1 MRVTIIGSGYV
12 GLVAGA
18 CFAQMGNE
26 VICLD
31 VDSKKI
37 ESLKQGKIPIYEPG
51 LEEMVRENAR
61 LKTLRFS
68 TDKKEA
74 ISNAEVI
81 FIAVGTPMGED
92 GSADLSFVKAVA
104 QDIGSHIERE
114 YVVVV
119 DKSTV
124 PVGTAREVRR
134 IIESAL
140 IKRGRHSACGL
151 EHLGHSVLS
160 DKSGSA
166 SPCSLQR
173 TTSASHSQDLHNPN
187 FSSQFLECQDSG
199 KVDSKGLESNTTA
212 ESAKLDSSKHANTTN
227 ALAEVSLGNF
237 VGCEALSA
245 RSYLSGSAEAREAN
259 SRKSAK
265 DATQKITF
273 DVVSNP
279 EFLKEGVAI
288 KDFMS
293 PDRVVIGTDSTR
305 ALEVMKALY
314 APFLLK
320 SDRLIAMGIESAE
333 MTKYA
338 ANAMLATKISFI
350 NEMSQICERV
360 GANINDVR
368 QGIGS
373 DSRIGYSFIYPGCG
387 YGGSCFPKDV
397 RALEKSAKDV
407 GYTARI
413 LQAVQEVNEKQ
424 KMLLVEKIVRHFGE
438 NLQGL
443 SFCVWGLSF
452 KPETDDMREA
462 SSLVLIDE
470 LTKRRARIQ
479 AYDPK
484 AYEQARFYLK
494 DKLSSI
500 TFMESKYSALQGC
513 VALVLLTEWRE
524 FRSPDFGEIAK
535 LLQEP
540 IIFDGR
546 NIYQHCGLESKGF
559 KYYQIGV
566 AQRV

>member
-1 MRVTIIGSGYV
+1 MQVTIIGSGYV

-61 LKTLRFS
+61 LKTLRFT

-124 PVGTAREVRR
+124 PVGTAREVRK

-140 IKRGRHSACGL
+140 IKRGRHS
-151 EHLGHSVLS
+151 VLS
-160 DKSGSA
+160 DKSRIVSAEAAALTTSKLLASA
-166 SPCSLQR
+166 SQ
-173 TTSASHSQDLHNPN
+173 SHD
-187 FSSQFLECQDSG
+187 FSSQSLECQDSG

-259 SRKSAK
+259 SRKSVK

-305 ALEVMKALY
+305 ALEVMKVLY

-407 GYTARI
+407 GYTAKI
-413 LQAVQEVNEKQ
+413 LNAVQEVNEKQ

-470 LTKRRARIQ
+470 LTKRGATIQ

-513 VALVLLTEWRE
+513 AALVLLTEWRE
-524 FRSPDFGEIAK
+524 FRSPDFDEIAK
-535 LLQEP
+535 LLKEP

-566 AQRV
+566 AQEGLKHTI

>member
-1 MRVTIIGSGYV
+1 MQVTIIGSGYV

-61 LKTLRFS
+61 LKTLRFT

-104 QDIGSHIERE
+104 QDIGSYIERE

-140 IKRGRHSACGL
+140 IKRGRHS
-151 EHLGHSVLS
+151 VLS
-160 DKSGSA
+160 DKSRIVSAEAAALTTSKLLASA
-166 SPCSLQR
+166 SQ
-173 TTSASHSQDLHNPN
+173 SHD
-187 FSSQFLECQDSG
+187 FSFQSLECQDSG
-199 KVDSKGLESNTTA
+199 KVDSKGLESNTTV

-320 SDRLIAMGIESAE
+320 SDRFIAMGIESAE

-470 LTKRRARIQ
+470 LTKRGATIQ

-513 VALVLLTEWRE
+513 AALVLLTEWRE

-535 LLQEP
+535 LLKEP

-546 NIYQHCGLESKGF
+546 NIYQHCALESKGF
-559 KYYQIGV
+559 AYYQIGV
-566 AQRV
+566 AQMA

>member
-1 MRVTIIGSGYV
+1 MQVTIIGSGYV

-104 QDIGSHIERE
+104 QDIGSYIERE

-124 PVGTAREVRR
+124 PVGTARKVRR

-140 IKRGRHSACGL
+140 AKRGR
-151 EHLGHSVLS
+151 HSVLS

-187 FSSQFLECQDSG
+187 FSSQSLECQDSSDT
-199 KVDSKGLESNTTA
+199 DSN
-212 ESAKLDSSKHANTTN
+212 
-227 ALAEVSLGNF
+227 AEVSLRDFG
-237 VGCEALSA
+237 ESA
-245 RSYLSGSAEAREAN
+245 NLDSSNSKIVSEKCGLQEKSQGSYLSGNDRRDFSQLPHLSPQAELPN
-259 SRKSAK
+259 NK
-265 DATQKITF
+265 DTTQKITF

-407 GYTARI
+407 GYTAKI

-462 SSLVLIDE
+462 SSLVLINE
-470 LTKRRARIQ
+470 LTKRGARIQ

-484 AYEQARFYLK
+484 AHEQARFYLK

-513 VALVLLTEWRE
+513 AALVLLTEWRE

-535 LLQEP
+535 LLKEP

-559 KYYQIGV
+559 AYYQIGV
-566 AQRV
+566 GNIEL